1 MQFNE
6 IKQSNKI
13 KTQINETQIEAT
25 KLTEMA
31 ETRKTRLIIN
41 QKNKPTE

>member
-13 KTQINETQIEAT
+13 KTQINEIKNKTQIEAA
-25 KLTEMA
+25 KLRSQSKKRMN
-31 ETRKTRLIIN
+31 LV
-41 QKNKPTE
+41 